1 MMMVSQFT
9 NLTTFYE
16 LSSILN
22 HCSAAYFKQLKQQHV
37 TLFGILAVQIE
48 ILHCHILVEI
58 LRHLNWVQSVA
69 VGVYCGI
76 VHPVFWFSSVIKC
89 GNALTRMQI

>member
-22 HCSAAYFKQLKQQHV
+22 HWSAAYFKQLKQQHV

-58 LRHLNWVQSVA
+58 LRHLNWVQPVA
-69 VGVYCGI
+69 VGVCRGF
-76 VHPVFWFSSVIKC
+76 VHPVFWFPRLL
-89 GNALTRMQI
+89 NAVMP